1 MPIYTY
7 LCNDEKETGCNHVEE
22 DVFIT
27 SISKEA
33 EEKPTCS
40 ECESEMSKVISGSYL
55 IHYKG
60 AGFYQTDVNKKNY
73 Q

>member
-7 LCNDEKETGCNHVEE
+7 KCKDEEECGHVEE
-22 DVFIT
+22 DVL
-27 SISKEA
+27 ISSVSREA
-33 EEKPTCS
+33 EERPICS
-40 ECESEMSKVISGSYL
+40 KCEGEMCKVISGSYL

-60 AGFYQTDVNKKNY
+60 DGFYQTDVNKKNY